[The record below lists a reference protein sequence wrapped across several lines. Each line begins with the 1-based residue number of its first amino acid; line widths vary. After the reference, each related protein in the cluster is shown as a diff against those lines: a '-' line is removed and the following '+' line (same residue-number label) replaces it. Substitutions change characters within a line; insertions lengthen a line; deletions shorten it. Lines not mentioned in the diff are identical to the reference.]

1 MTTITETTQSNHTLR
16 SNAVATVTAMLVLA
30 LAALVTLFLLAVI
43 SVG

>member
-1 MTTITETTQSNHTLR
+1 MTTITETTQSNHELR
-16 SNAVATVTAMLVLA
+16 SNFVATVTAMLVLG